1 MRNFLTVKSSD
12 QLQAF
17 YTNQFLLGKFFSYF
31 LQLALQNKWLNC
43 PRSPKIVGWHVFI
56 FPSVKSVKI
65 LKWPV
70 LLEITAPSPIWDRIT
85 PTAPAENEVTK
96 NIAKYLSLPVY
107 TSLCTLYIVQCI
119 LTIRSST
126 SVTAVTED
134 HLYSIYETQDHVIC
148 IILSMTLYHA
158 ITIQYRAIWKFCQ
171 VQSCHFYT

>member
-1 MRNFLTVKSSD
+1 MIEL
-12 QLQAF
+12 
-17 YTNQFLLGKFFSYF
+17 
-31 LQLALQNKWLNC
+31 

-70 LLEITAPSPIWDRIT
+70 LFEITAPSPIWDRIT

-126 SVTAVTED
+126 SVTTVTED

-158 ITIQYRAIWKFCQ
+158 ITIQYRAIWQFGQ
-171 VQSCHFYT
+171 VQRCNFYT